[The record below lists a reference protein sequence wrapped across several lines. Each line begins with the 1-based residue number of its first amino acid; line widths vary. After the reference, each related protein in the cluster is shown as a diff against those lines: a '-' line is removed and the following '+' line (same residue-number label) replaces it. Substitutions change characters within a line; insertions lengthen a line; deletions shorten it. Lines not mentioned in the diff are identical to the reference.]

1 LTNTGNIA
9 NNDPIVFSGNVFGGI
24 TSDQIY
30 YIANIAGG
38 TTLSIS
44 KTRANGIAGQKMA
57 LTTANGN
64 MVVSVYEGTSIWKRT
79 QLNNW

>member
-1 LTNTGNIA
+1 MEIQNTTQSINPRA
-9 NNDPIVFSGNVFGGI
+9 LPGI
-24 TSDQIY
+24 TNVKKVMYSSSFI
-30 YIANIAGG
+30 
-38 TTLSIS
+38 
-44 KTRANGIAGQKMA
+44 MA